1 MTLYEECLEEL
12 KGNYTI
18 VSDNEKNKILNNL
31 YDKFPFNDWGR
42 INWDKVIKKERINN
56 IVDIKEKIL
65 NNSIEVYV
73 IWDQVDLPIIKS
85 DLCSV
90 LNVIYDVTAV
100 SFDTWLFSVDEE
112 YVIEFYHDGEIMIGF
127 YK

>member
-31 YDKFPFNDWGR
+31 YDKFPFTDWGR

-127 YK
+127 

>member
-127 YK
+127 